1 MQTAQLYQLAQQENI
16 EVLSYPLPQNSSMS
30 VMLDGGQCFVGL
42 DPSLRDGSVQE
53 RVHLSHELGHCV
65 TGSFYNIYAAV
76 DSRRRH
82 ENRADKWAV
91 TTLISV
97 EELDNAIAQGCT
109 EVWELAEYF
118 QVTEAFIRKA
128 LCWYVHGNMAAELY
142 F

>member
-1 MQTAQLYQLAQQENI
+1 M
-16 EVLSYPLPQNSSMS
+16 
-30 VMLDGGQCFVGL
+30 
-42 DPSLRDGSVQE
+42 
-53 RVHLSHELGHCV
+53 
-65 TGSFYNIYAAV
+65 

>member
-16 EVLSYPLPQNSSMS
+16 EVLSYPLPQNGSMS
-30 VMLDGGQCFVGL
+30 VMLDGGQCFIGL

-53 RVHLSHELGHCV
+53 RVHLCHELGHCV

-128 LCWYVHGNMAAELY
+128 LCWYIHGNMAAELY

>member
-16 EVLSYPLPQNSSMS
+16 EVLSYPLPQNGSMS
-30 VMLDGGQCFVGL
+30 VMLDGGQCFIGL

>member
-16 EVLSYPLPQNSSMS
+16 EVLSYPLPQNGSMS

-42 DPSLRDGSVQE
+42 DPSLRAGSVQE

>member
-16 EVLSYPLPQNSSMS
+16 EVLSYPLPQNGSMS
-30 VMLDGGQCFVGL
+30 VMLDGGQCFIGL

-53 RVHLSHELGHCV
+53 RVHLCHELGHCV

>member
-16 EVLSYPLPQNSSMS
+16 EVLSYPLPQNGSMS

-53 RVHLSHELGHCV
+53 RVHLCHELGHCV